1 MIPAS
6 RVKRSPRAYNKSR
19 NGLECLLVLI
29 YKTIPGITAKR
40 SNTRARLM
48 SSKRQQA
55 SSFTRAVKSSII
67 KVAVVVAKE
76 LQAMHGM
83 LRLKPK

>member
-6 RVKRSPRAYNKSR
+6 RIKRSPQAYSKSL
-19 NGLECLLVLI
+19 NDLEGLLVLI

-67 KVAVVVAKE
+67 KVAVVMAKE
-76 LQAMHGM
+76 LQAIHGM
-83 LRLKPK
+83 LKLIPK